1 MESNVGN
8 FELELDVSATETPD
22 YQKVCV
28 LSIGHDLG
36 EVSDTW
42 NDLCNTVSNT
52 VKLAIDPT
60 WSIAF
65 KLDKTNAVM
74 QKILSLEYAVGAAA
88 VLPAR
93 IINKFKMKQIDF
105 DATVSNIAYEP
116 TADAV
121 LEVSFDLKVYS
132 ASSFAETTYV
142 EA

>member
-8 FELELDVSATETPD
+8 FILEVDISSNETPN
-22 YQKVCV
+22 YQELCV

-36 EVSDTW
+36 ELSDTW

-60 WSIAF
+60 WSVAF
-65 KLDKTNAVM
+65 KLDKSSAVA
-74 QKILSLEYAVGAAA
+74 QKILGLEYAVGAAA
-88 VLPAR
+88 VLPVR
-93 IINKFKMKQIDF
+93 LINKFKMKQLEF

-116 TADAV
+116 SADSV

-132 ASSFAETTYV
+132 ASSFSETTYV
-142 EA
+142 AA